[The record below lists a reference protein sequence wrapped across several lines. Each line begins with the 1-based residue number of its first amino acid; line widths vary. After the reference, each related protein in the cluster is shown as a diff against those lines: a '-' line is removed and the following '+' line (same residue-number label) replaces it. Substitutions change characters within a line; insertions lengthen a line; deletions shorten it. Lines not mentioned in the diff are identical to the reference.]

1 MLSDRQSLGSGC
13 RPGRRRSRE
22 SRISAD
28 VRTGESGDRSTPSA
42 PAQSS
47 TPSLSGTATVPPG
60 SSSPT
65 MDSASRLAWS
75 VTDSTASR
83 SDRSSISDIGSAM
96 IDNPPLPRGLFD
108 TARRPLDV
116 LPVGRWRLDRP
127 LFAFPRVVRLAAAL
141 VPRFVRVLRFPLIF
155 FLPELRFVCRAIS
168 SSPRIRA
175 PDGCSLLHRR
185 TCKERTPLE
194 INNEAFRCAGHR
206 NVLTV
211 RDDRHRNGFDF
222 MAGSTGLEPATSG
235 LTVLVVGCLHRPHF
249 RRLAFSDGTRWTGHL
264 WHHLGTRS
272 VRLHELTRRARR
284 GDRRQHARPPAA
296 AQSVDSHP
304 MT

>member
-47 TPSLSGTATVPPG
+47 TRSLSGTATVPPG

-65 MDSASRLAWS
+65 MDSASRLARS

-83 SDRSSISDIGSAM
+83 SDRSSTSDIGSAM

-127 LFAFPRVVRLAAAL
+127 LFDLTFPCVVRLAAVL
-141 VPRFVRVLRFPLIF
+141 VPRFVRVRRSPLIF

-175 PDGCSLLHRR
+175 PNECSLLHRR
-185 TCKERTPLE
+185 TCKERT
-194 INNEAFRCAGHR
+194 
-206 NVLTV
+206 
-211 RDDRHRNGFDF
+211 
-222 MAGSTGLEPATSG
+222 S
-235 LTVLVVGCLHRPHF
+235 
-249 RRLAFSDGTRWTGHL
+249 
-264 WHHLGTRS
+264 LG
-272 VRLHELTRRARR
+272 
-284 GDRRQHARPPAA
+284 GQ
-296 AQSVDSHP
+296 Q
-304 MT
+304 

>member
-47 TPSLSGTATVPPG
+47 TRSLSGTATVPPG

-96 IDNPPLPRGLFD
+96 IDNPPLPRGLF
-108 TARRPLDV
+108 
-116 LPVGRWRLDRP
+116 G
-127 LFAFPRVVRLAAAL
+127 RLALQHAL
-141 VPRFVRVLRFPLIF
+141 
-155 FLPELRFVCRAIS
+155 
-168 SSPRIRA
+168 
-175 PDGCSLLHRR
+175 
-185 TCKERTPLE
+185 
-194 INNEAFRCAGHR
+194 
-206 NVLTV
+206 
-211 RDDRHRNGFDF
+211 
-222 MAGSTGLEPATSG
+222 
-235 LTVLVVGCLHRPHF
+235 
-249 RRLAFSDGTRWTGHL
+249 RL
-264 WHHLGTRS
+264 
-272 VRLHELTRRARR
+272 RRARTR
-284 GDRRQHARPPAA
+284 IDKRSLTRAEGCSSALVAVHRAPFLGLVSLGLPVSSRAPAEGLRRIPKDPAL
-296 AQSVDSHP
+296 QSNRIVL
-304 MT
+304 